1 MLVLYNINSL
11 FKEDNVILCLE
22 DVLEGNQS
30 LNITFKTWIN
40 KISTVSDF
48 NSKDLITRKDLVHK
62 SDREWSKDYSK
73 LSGYCFYSSLKTFYI
88 PPFIQLYSTL
98 NFNRIIP
105 SRSLKT
111 IILETVIVC
120 YVATQRYIC
129 TNTFRSTP
137 Y

>member
-1 MLVLYNINSL
+1 M
-11 FKEDNVILCLE
+11 F
-22 DVLEGNQS
+22 LEGNKS

-40 KISTVSDF
+40 KISTDSDF

-120 YVATQRYIC
+120 YVATQRYK
-129 TNTFRSTP
+129 